1 MAQRKPFA
9 SIIFAATQYIVAG
22 IVLAASPLHAG
33 AQTADVQI
41 TKSGPSSGVGGTGF
55 IYILEMDNNGPNAAN
70 GASFQ
75 DPLPAGITNVQA
87 TCTLATGGA
96 ACPTDLSVV
105 NGTVAGTLATFPNL
119 GKVRVEISGKF
130 GVTGPST
137 LTNTANIS
145 PPGGVTDPLPNSN
158 TSSISTAMRYEADL
172 AVTKT
177 QSSDT
182 YQSGV
187 PLTYTITLS
196 NNGPGAADGV
206 VLWDTLSNSF
216 ISHIAADLVFNQCT
230 ATGGAQCPDNASFPN
245 RAGQSSYSPV
255 FNATIPALPPGG
267 TITVTYTMTPYLV
280 PNAACGRPAGQLF
293 NTASIQLLD
302 GMNDTSPNNN
312 QQSAILQ
319 VPGTPPCRQTDLQVT
334 KTQEPAAPQMG
345 DLVTYTMELTNAGP
359 EAADGA
365 YISDVIRTHGGSAAY
380 IDAAAQF
387 QSCVADFGAVCP
399 ANSEFLN
406 PSGSA
411 SYSTLFNTQVPVL
424 PVNGRLT
431 IVYQVQTGFNA
442 PVPCGRTLGGLNNEF
457 AANPPDGLDDSN
469 TSNNFASVPIIV
481 PATPECP
488 KTDLAVTK
496 TQSSDAYQ
504 PGVPVT
510 YTVTVT
516 NKGPNPAD
524 GASIADRLITF
535 ELGASLDVQSSVVNC
550 TAANGAVCPG
560 ASAFPAPYAGSIGGF
575 SGPFQTVVP
584 KLPVGGSLTITY
596 SLTYGYSQ
604 STCNWPSGY
613 LVNEFSAGPPDGT
626 DELAPGD
633 NQATVTMAQFN
644 CSNVSVN
651 KSVAPITANR
661 GAMVTYSVDV
671 YNAGPSDTTNVLFSD
686 PLPQGVAFVDAACSV
701 LTAPAACGASVNY
714 DAATRT
720 VSSTIASL
728 GNGAAVRFVI
738 HTTAGYQPG
747 TYTNTGY
754 ATVAAGVVDP
764 ILASNES
771 HVNLQI
777 FNTSTPRTVTK
788 VIEGM
793 AAGLAS
799 PLTFTG
805 TMVCGS
811 QPAQVWSA
819 TVPAG
824 ATSGT
829 SAPVIFYDGD
839 SCTAT
844 EDTPPAAP
852 AGYAWVGAPEISAQ
866 DAGFT
871 VTNRVQRQTAGIA
884 LTKRITG
891 DTAAA
896 ALVNGTFDFSLN
908 CGVDGVHQLSVTIAN
923 GQTASAS
930 LGALPANAAC
940 SVTETGKANP
950 PVGFNWGAP
959 GYSANPV
966 TIPAAGNAQ
975 VEVVNPLVG
984 GDDGGGG
991 SGGGGG
997 GGGGGGSG
1005 GGGSGGGGG
1014 SKPAPNP
1021 VPVGGPWGYLLLA
1034 LTMGWLAA
1042 ARFRMARQD

>member
-1 MAQRKPFA
+1 MAQKNPLF
-9 SIIFAATQYIVAG
+9 SILLTAVQYMVAAL
-22 IVLAASPLHAG
+22 VLATSPLHAW

-41 TKSGPSSGVGGTGF
+41 TKFGPSSGIGGTGF
-55 IYILEMDNNGPNAAN
+55 TYILEMDNNGQDAAN

-75 DPLPAGITNVQA
+75 DPLPAGVTNVQA

-96 ACPTDLSVV
+96 VCPADLSVV
-105 NGTVAGTLATFPNL
+105 NGTVSGTLSTFPNL
-119 GKVRVEISGKF
+119 GKVRVQITGRF
-130 GVTGPST
+130 GVTGPTT
-137 LTNTANIS
+137 LTNTATIS
-145 PPGGVTDPLPNSN
+145 PPAGVTDPLPNSN
-158 TSSISTAMRYEADL
+158 TSSVSTAMRYDVDL
-172 AVTKT
+172 GVTKS
-177 QSSDT
+177 QSTDT

-187 PLTYTITLS
+187 PLTYTISLT

-245 RAGQSSYSPV
+245 RSGQSSYSPV

-267 TITVTYTMTPYLV
+267 AVTVSYTMTPYLV

-312 QQSAILQ
+312 QQAAILQ
-319 VPGTPPCRQTDLQVT
+319 VPGTPPCRQTDLQVL
-334 KTQEPAAPQMG
+334 KTQDPVTPQMG
-345 DLVTYTMELTNAGP
+345 DLVTYTMVLTNAGP

-380 IDAAAQF
+380 FDAAAQF

-406 PSGSA
+406 PSGNA
-411 SYSTLFNTQVPVL
+411 SGATLFNTQVPVL

-431 IVYQVQTGFNA
+431 IVYEVQTRINA
-442 PVPCGRTLGGLNNEF
+442 PIPCGRTLGGLNNEF
-457 AANPPDGLDDSN
+457 ATNPPDGLEDSI
-469 TSNNFASVPIIV
+469 TGNNFVSVPIIV
-481 PATPECP
+481 PATADCP
-488 KTDLAVTK
+488 RTDLAVTK

-535 ELGASLDVQSSVVNC
+535 ELGASLDVQSSVINC
-550 TAANGAVCPG
+550 SAANGAVCPD
-560 ASAFPAPYAGSIGGF
+560 ASAFPAPYSGSISGF
-575 SGPFQTVVP
+575 SWPFQAVVP

-604 STCNWPSGY
+604 SGCNWPSGY

-626 DELAPGD
+626 DEQTPWD
-633 NQATVTMAQFN
+633 NTATVTMSRFS

-651 KSVAPITANR
+651 KSVAPVTANR
-661 GAMVTYSVDV
+661 GGMVTYSVDV
-671 YNAGPSDTTNVLFSD
+671 YNAGPSDTANVLFSD
-686 PLPQGVAFVDAACSV
+686 PLPQGVTFVDAACSV
-701 LTAPAACGASVNY
+701 LTAPAVCGASVNY
-714 DAATRT
+714 DPATRS

-728 GNGAAVRFVI
+728 GNGGAVQFVI
-738 HTTAGYQPG
+738 RTTAGYLPG

-754 ATVAAGVVDP
+754 AAVASGVVDP

-777 FNTSTPRTVTK
+777 FNTTTARTVTK
-788 VIEGM
+788 VID
-793 AAGLAS
+793 GLATGLSS
-799 PLTFTG
+799 PMTFTG

-811 QPAQVWSA
+811 QPAQAWSA

-824 ATSGT
+824 ATTGT
-829 SAPVIFYDGD
+829 SAPVLFYDGD
-839 SCTAT
+839 TCTAT

-852 AGYAWVGAPEISAQ
+852 AGYTWVGTPEVSAQ

-871 VTNRVQRQTAGIA
+871 VTNRVQRQTGGLQ

-891 DTAAA
+891 DAAA
-896 ALVNGTFDFSLN
+896 VALVNGTFDFSLD
-908 CGVDGVHQLSVTIAN
+908 CGVDGVRTASIAVVN
-923 GQTASAS
+923 GQTASVTLA
-930 LGALPANAAC
+930 ALPAHASC
-940 SVTETGKANP
+940 TVTETGKAAAP
-950 PVGFNWGAP
+950 AKFNWGAP
-959 GYSANPV
+959 SYTGNPV
-966 TIPAAGNAQ
+966 VVPTGGNAQ
-975 VEVVNPLVG
+975 VEVLNPLTGG
-984 GDDGGGG
+984 GDDGGDNGD
-991 SGGGGG
+991 GGGD
-997 GGGGGGSG
+997 
-1005 GGGSGGGGG
+1005 GG
-1014 SKPAPNP
+1014 SKPTPKP
-1021 VPVGGPWGYLLLA
+1021 VPVGGPLGYLLLA
-1034 LTMGWLAA
+1034 LMMGWLGA
-1042 ARFRMARQD
+1042 FCVTRQRRI